1 MWNNIGNCNKYA
13 IDYNVLIVTLLCALY
28 HSNKL
33 PTAVIVIAYQK
44 FVKWQVFVNHAFTS
58 LRFNIAQHMDLF
70 SKLVKNYF
78 AYNSSDMI
86 DVIIPW
92 SW

>member
-33 PTAVIVIAYQK
+33 HTAVIVIAYQK
-44 FVKWQVFVNHAFTS
+44 FVQRQVFVNHAFTT
-58 LRFNIAQHMDLF
+58 LRFNLTQYMYLET
-70 SKLVKNYF
+70 
-78 AYNSSDMI
+78 SSQNC
-86 DVIIPW
+86 
-92 SW
+92 

>member
-28 HSNKL
+28 HGNKL

-44 FVKWQVFVNHAFTS
+44 FVKWRVFVNHAFTT
-58 LRFNIAQHMDLF
+58 LRFNITQHMYLQF
-70 SKLVKNYF
+70 LLKPGEKLLCAQFK
-78 AYNSSDMI
+78 
-86 DVIIPW
+86 
-92 SW
+92 